1 MYAMEGEELPRVKEN
16 ILKKRRRNL
25 EAKAL
30 RDKEISRKLKG
41 RLWSKKT
48 FFRRAERFV
57 KENKKAER
65 HNVRVQREFKKPEKL
80 KTKPRG
86 DLAFVL
92 RIRGVRDT
100 PEKANKLLNL
110 LRLAKQEEGVFLRL
124 NKTTTTLLAMVDPYI
139 TWGHPNLRIVK
150 DLIFKRGHG
159 KVGGRQRGPLS
170 DNTQIEKY
178 LGKYNVVCLE
188 DIVHEIFTAD
198 STNFT
203 QVNDFLH
210 HFKLGRPVGGWR
222 HKNKHF
228 KDGGDFGCRHD
239 KINDL
244 LKSII

>member
-110 LRLAKQEEGVFLRL
+110 LRLAKQEEG
-124 NKTTTTLLAMVDPYI
+124 
-139 TWGHPNLRIVK
+139 
-150 DLIFKRGHG
+150 
-159 KVGGRQRGPLS
+159 
-170 DNTQIEKY
+170 
-178 LGKYNVVCLE
+178 KYNVVCLE